1 MLTRCSEPF
10 ADGHAQV
17 CIAGLQQHGTWP
29 SAGCRVCSL
38 EPPPTLGNS
47 PIGAQCRFS
56 AASGIQSP
64 EEVLKMRPSLVLA
77 TAADRNPAGLIY
89 AGYILSADQACA
101 SLEARSVLPLPEL
114 FRVFD
119 FSHRHLASTSSWK
132 SLEKGVSP
140 VELKQQQS

>member
-1 MLTRCSEPF
+1 MGMPKSALLGFNSMAR
-10 ADGHAQV
+10 GQV
-17 CIAGLQQHGTWP
+17 QAAG
-29 SAGCRVCSL
+29 SAAWS
-38 EPPPTLGNS
+38 PPPTLGNS

-56 AASGIQSP
+56 AASGIPSP

-77 TAADRNPAGLIY
+77 TAADRNPAGLVY